1 MLGDVFIMKEI
12 NRKNISNFMNYY
24 HNFHDSNIININY
37 IVKDTRIE
45 IVLDVCWSGIPV
57 LNEDKTYQT
66 NSVMLKII
74 FYDIVQYNNREM
86 FFNKNINKAF
96 LKYIK
101 FNDKEM
107 LCFADSS
114 LEPLFYVVCDR
125 IEYEEIDM
133 L

>member
-1 MLGDVFIMKEI
+1 MKGI
-12 NRKNISNFMNYY
+12 SRKNITNFMNYY

-37 IVKDTRIE
+37 FVKDTRIE

-66 NSVMLKII
+66 NRVMLKMI
-74 FYDIVQYNNREM
+74 FYDVVQYNNREM
-86 FFNKNINKAF
+86 NFNKMINKVF

-101 FNDKEM
+101 FNDREM

-114 LEPLFYVVCDR
+114 SEPLFYVVCDR
-125 IEYEEIDM
+125 IEYEEIEFI
-133 L
+133 

>member
-1 MLGDVFIMKEI
+1 MLGVFFIMKEI
-12 NRKNISNFMNYY
+12 NKKNIANFMNFY
-24 HNFHDSNIININY
+24 HNFHDSKIINVNY
-37 IVKDTRIE
+37 FVNDCRIE

-66 NSVMLKII
+66 NRVMLKMI

-86 FFNKNINKAF
+86 SMNNIINKGF

-101 FNDKEM
+101 FNDSEM
-107 LCFADSS
+107 LCYADSS

-125 IEYEEIDM
+125 IEYEELEFM
-133 L
+133 

>member
-37 IVKDTRIE
+37 FVKDTRIE